1 MSSQPANP
9 EAADRAA
16 QAPAAG
22 VFAHWP
28 NRITA
33 IRFVGALI
41 LFGVLGFVEQA
52 QPSADT
58 ARRMFTLATVL
69 FVAVAATDWLDGW
82 LARRHGHVTAF
93 GRIADPFV
101 DKILILGTFV
111 FLAVLEP
118 TSRFVPGWLVV
129 MVLARELLVTG
140 IRGYVESLG
149 RSFAADRWG
158 KIKMIVQCIAI
169 GVVLSLEGI
178 AWPGGLHDAMI
189 WVAYISVAL
198 TLISSLQSGFSYAF
212 KCRAILA
219 EDPGSGGLSS

>member
-1 MSSQPANP
+1 MNPNNAQIPHANAS
-9 EAADRAA
+9 E
-16 QAPAAG
+16 AG
-22 VFAHWP
+22 VFAYWP

-33 IRFVGALI
+33 IRFVGALV
-41 LFGVLGFVEQA
+41 LFGILGFVEEA
-52 QPSADT
+52 QPSPDLQAVMFRIAT
-58 ARRMFTLATVL
+58 AL

-101 DKILILGTFV
+101 DKILVLGSFV

-129 MVLARELLVTG
+129 LVLARELLVTG

-158 KIKMIVQCIAI
+158 KIKMTLQCTAI
-169 GVVLSLEGI
+169 GVVLGLEGI
-178 AWPGGLHDAMI
+178 PWPQTSHTVMA
-189 WVAYISVAL
+189 VSYTHL
-198 TLISSLQSGFSYAF
+198 TLPTKA
-212 KCRAILA
+212 
-219 EDPGSGGLSS
+219 